1 MKRAKLLSL
10 FLAGS
15 LLFQTAGIDAMATA
29 PSDLAP
35 ISETV
40 EDVDVDLSEQPAEE
54 ESGSEEATEESGP
67 EEALDGEEEKAPA
80 GEEEKPPV
88 EEETNPGQPVE
99 GEDEKKPVEE
109 ETDPEQPAEGEE
121 VKDPVEEAPDLP
133 TESEGTEE
141 DPAEDE
147 ETVSENTVSEN
158 TISENALPENETSI
172 FSIFPGLGDD
182 YTFSAKQM
190 EDKKVLAAHVGDIVH
205 VQSKETATV
214 AAYAD
219 AEDKYVLDEVV
230 YLADTEE
237 EAEKVAA
244 AFGGTLDSYSYEVAV
259 ISLPEQATVALAIAA
274 AAEPEIKLPAVWP
287 NYYQYLYE
295 DTYATVDPFDPSDP
309 DFDQQWQHDY
319 IGTRYAWAAGYKGQG
334 VRVAVIDTGL
344 AMDHEDLAANAEAG
358 KNFVNGAEGTPY
370 STDNDTHG
378 THVAGIIAADD
389 NEKGGV
395 GIAPDAKVSGYCVF
409 PAGSGAETADIKR
422 AINAAV
428 AEKYDIIN
436 MSLGSPEYDADY
448 ETVVKQAYEKG
459 VAIFAAAGNDDTD
472 GNNYP
477 AAYAGTISVGAVDV
491 NSSRAAFSCYGSA
504 VALSF
509 PGVDIYS
516 TVPGGYDYMSGT
528 SQASPAAAGTAAVI
542 LSAREDIRG
551 KTGKAKVDALLSAM
565 KSSTTKCTSSGMGV
579 GTTYLPG
586 VLKLATEVTAPDAPE
601 ITIAEAPMD
610 KTGKNYM
617 AESVMVTLSAKTAVG
632 IDIYYSTSGKTP
644 AFKNGVITNAD
655 NEEPYQIGS
664 QIELGGAKS
673 KTIKAIAV
681 NPITGMASKA
691 ASKTVKLTPIP
702 NDVTVESASNVKKVV
717 AGKSLKLTATV
728 TPDYAISKKVSW
740 SVDEKAKAAGITV
753 SNGTVKTKSTTTAGK
768 YTVTATAVGKDGL
781 TFDGEHDE
789 FAFEVITTSA
799 VTKVAFLDP
808 ATKKPLK
815 TKSIKTTDSTTV
827 DADKKVINLADYLV
841 VTTTVNGTKSDIT
854 GEPALAEVVWSSSD
868 NKVARVSD
876 DGVISAVAPGKAT
889 IKATS
894 NDGGNKSASYKV
906 TVVQPVTRIEIIG
919 SEKVAAGKGITLT
932 AKVYPANAS
941 NKKVTWGVDNNGNK
955 DGMVKVGTT
964 NGKVTTTR
972 DVKAGEKYYIMVE
985 AADGLGGVTERVSH
999 PITIVDEEI
1008 TKIILNE
1015 KKLTLFPAKTSATQN
1030 TTAELKAT
1038 VKGKKNGGAEQDLT
1052 DPLIT
1057 WTSSAPSIASVDKNG
1072 KITAR
1077 AQGKATITCAAADG
1091 SNKKATCAV
1100 TVTVPMSRL
1109 FVAPADGNEGD
1120 IAVGKKVKMTAKY
1133 YSNYG
1138 TPGNKKVTWQI
1149 GYGDEALKDKVFVD
1163 KNGTVSAKSDITI
1176 KENSWVAIRA
1186 VAEDG
1191 SGVVS
1196 NPCILYIRPNY
1207 LTARISYNSKLGGF
1221 VVEATTKKVSPNDAS
1236 AKWDWVQDYCTVSL
1250 SAPKNSGLAKDRG
1263 RLEEG
1268 GPIYA
1273 VYSPLPTKVSTNKA
1287 LLGDQV
1293 PVSVLDKEAEK
1304 MTLTVKL
1311 KDGSNLTA
1319 KLNLYAVYYYDET
1332 TKKKYLFYFS

>member
-99 GEDEKKPVEE
+99 GEDEKNPVEE

-141 DPAEDE
+141 DPVEDE

-516 TVPGGYDYMSGT
+516 TVPGGYGYMSGT

-789 FAFEVITTSA
+789 FVFEVITTSA

-955 DGMVKVGTT
+955 DGMVRVGTT
-964 NGKVTTTR
+964 NGKVTTTK

-1008 TKIILNE
+1008 TKITLNE

-1138 TPGNKKVTWQI
+1138 TPANKKVTWQI

-1236 AKWDWVQDYCTVSL
+1236 AKWEWVQDYCTVSL
-1250 SAPKNSGLAKDRG
+1250 SAPKNSGLAKNRG

-1287 LLGDQV
+1287 LLGLSA

-1332 TKKKYLFYFS
+1332 TKEKYLLYFS